1 MVAGYL
7 ERACDLYRGE
17 FLPSMAGE
25 EWAAIA
31 SAKYQKLYFHAMR
44 TLLALLKEQGSFE
57 EIFQYAGMAAAIYPF
72 EEWQLWKIDSLMAMN
87 RYQEAVEV
95 YQEAVES
102 CLEDFC
108 LPPSEE
114 MLKRF
119 RAMSTEIWQGEGT
132 LKDVHG
138 TLREKALPGGG
149 YYCPFPSFIDGYR
162 LLSRM
167 MERSGQSVYLML
179 CTISDP
185 SGQNIHNR
193 EKAKRLA
200 AYFNAAARH
209 SLRKGD
215 VYTRYSVSQFLILL
229 PGTKAEYCS
238 VFSGRITKRFR
249 KEGGGRNRV
258 EYQAVS
264 IAEMGELGE
273 EDGSLSFSGRNLW
286 K

>member
-31 SAKYQKLYFHAMR
+31 SVKYQKLYFHAMR

-87 RYQEAVEV
+87 RYQEAMEV

-102 CLEDFC
+102 FFEDFG

-215 VYTRYSVSQFLILL
+215 VYTRYSEERSQEIVLKNT
-229 PGTKAEYCS
+229 GS
-238 VFSGRITKRFR
+238 
-249 KEGGGRNRV
+249 
-258 EYQAVS
+258 QA
-264 IAEMGELGE
+264 A
-273 EDGSLSFSGRNLW
+273 
-286 K
+286 